1 MIDSSRTGKE
11 HHSVTKQE
19 LIQRLVA
26 HREELRAQGVKSL
39 GLFGSVARGEAVQ
52 ASDVDVVV
60 ELNRPMGLF
69 GLSDLKH
76 LIQQILGVE
85 NVDLITREGIHP
97 ALKDVILG
105 ETVDV
110 I

>member
-1 MIDSSRTGKE
+1 M
-11 HHSVTKQE
+11 TKQQV
-19 LIQRLVA
+19 IDRLVA
-26 HREELRAQGVKSL
+26 HREELQAQGVKSL

-69 GLSDLKH
+69 GLSDVKY
-76 LIQQILGVE
+76 LIQQILGVQK
-85 NVDLITREGIHP
+85 VDLITRGGIHP

-105 ETVDV
+105 ETVHV
-110 I
+110 F